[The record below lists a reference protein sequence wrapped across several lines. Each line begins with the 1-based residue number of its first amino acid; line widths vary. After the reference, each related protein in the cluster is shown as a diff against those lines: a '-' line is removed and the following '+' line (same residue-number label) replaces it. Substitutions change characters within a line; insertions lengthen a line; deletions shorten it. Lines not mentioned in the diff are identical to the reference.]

1 MVFPS
6 SPPPGGECREEE
18 ETRSGDDG
26 EEDGDEYDDL
36 TIAFVVVLGMTM
48 RRLLDFVISIGGS
61 QRRGGGRS
69 RFYGVAEG
77 KDE

>member
-1 MVFPS
+1 V
-6 SPPPGGECREEE
+6 
-18 ETRSGDDG
+18 DVVVVV
-26 EEDGDEYDDL
+26 
-36 TIAFVVVLGMTM
+36 VVVLGMTM